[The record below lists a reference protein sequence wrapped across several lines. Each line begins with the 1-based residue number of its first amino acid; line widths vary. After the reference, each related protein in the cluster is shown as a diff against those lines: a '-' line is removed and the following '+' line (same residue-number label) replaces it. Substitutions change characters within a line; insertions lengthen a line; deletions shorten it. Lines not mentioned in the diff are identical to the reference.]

1 MHDFSTS
8 RGLPGSRSPFAASA
22 PPLLEPRWRDGSPFL
37 SARALSE
44 CARVC
49 VSSKT
54 LGYIGRRRDG
64 RRNHAHTEESPQAR
78 WDVGATPKSIAT
90 SVAAL
95 LLAALLLSI
104 ALLPAL
110 LLLAVALLSALLLA
124 ALLLAALL
132 AALVLRDVI
141 PARAGGARL
150 VRVRVRVR
158 VRVGRVGRVG
168 VGVGV
173 EVGVGVGVWVGSTGR
188 RCSPACP
195 RPACRRPAPGSCSPA

>member
-1 MHDFSTS
+1 M
-8 RGLPGSRSPFAASA
+8 
-22 PPLLEPRWRDGSPFL
+22 
-37 SARALSE
+37 
-44 CARVC
+44 C

-54 LGYIGRRRDG
+54 LCYIGRRRAG

-78 WDVGATPKSIAT
+78 SDVGATPKSIAT

-95 LLAALLLSI
+95 LLAALLLLSI

-150 VRVRVRVR
+150 
-158 VRVGRVGRVG
+158 G
-168 VGVGV
+168 
-173 EVGVGVGVWVGSTGR
+173 
-188 RCSPACP
+188 
-195 RPACRRPAPGSCSPA
+195 

>member
-1 MHDFSTS
+1 M
-8 RGLPGSRSPFAASA
+8 
-22 PPLLEPRWRDGSPFL
+22 
-37 SARALSE
+37 
-44 CARVC
+44 C

-54 LGYIGRRRDG
+54 LCYIGRRRAG

-78 WDVGATPKSIAT
+78 SDVGATPKSIAT

-110 LLLAVALLSALLLA
+110 LLLAVALLAALLLS

-150 VRVRVRVR
+150 
-158 VRVGRVGRVG
+158 G
-168 VGVGV
+168 
-173 EVGVGVGVWVGSTGR
+173 
-188 RCSPACP
+188 
-195 RPACRRPAPGSCSPA
+195 